1 MGSTHWAIRWWVSLS
16 FHFTW
21 KADRYARMMLGDR
34 SRPIA
39 KGYTHDGCE
48 LSCQYANLESHQGSA
63 RSSLSSVYRSCS
75 LGCLAFA
82 GRDDRKGPLDRRP
95 SWRRVSEVAVVSL
108 MRAGVTR

>member
-21 KADRYARMMLGDR
+21 KADRYARMMLDDR

-39 KGYTHDGCE
+39 KGYTHDRCE

-63 RSSLSSVYRSCS
+63 RSSLSSVYRPCS

-82 GRDDRKGPLDRRP
+82 GRDDRKGARVRRP
-95 SWRRVSEVAVVSL
+95 SRRGISDVTVLSL
-108 MRAGVTR
+108 IRSG